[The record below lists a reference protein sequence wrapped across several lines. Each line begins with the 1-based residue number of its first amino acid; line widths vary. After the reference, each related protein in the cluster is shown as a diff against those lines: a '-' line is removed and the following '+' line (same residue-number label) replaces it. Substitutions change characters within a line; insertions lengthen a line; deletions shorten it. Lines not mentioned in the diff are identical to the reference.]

1 MREYN
6 DKMLVF
12 ETNCCGGAKMTKTYY
27 HATPFENLDSIM
39 DQGLHKGCDGVVY
52 LTEKPEE
59 AARFVA
65 IRGYRQILVV
75 GVELEED
82 LVSESFDH
90 NEAFFGCRAYTYPD
104 EIPANEITEFLKYE
118 R

>member
-1 MREYN
+1 
-6 DKMLVF
+6 
-12 ETNCCGGAKMTKTYY
+12 MTKIYY
-27 HATPFENLDSIM
+27 HATPFENLESILEK
-39 DQGLHKGCDGVVY
+39 GIRRGCDGVVY

-65 IRGYRQILVV
+65 IRGHMKILVL

-82 LVSESFDH
+82 MVSESFDH
-90 NEAFFGCRAYTYPD
+90 NYLFFKCNAYTYPED
-104 EIPANEITEFLKYE
+104 IPANEITELISLKYE

>member
-1 MREYN
+1 
-6 DKMLVF
+6 
-12 ETNCCGGAKMTKTYY
+12 MTKTYY
-27 HATPFENLDSIM
+27 HATPFENLESIM

-65 IRGYRQILVV
+65 IHGYRQILVL
-75 GVELEED
+75 GVDLEED
-82 LVSESFDH
+82 MIDESFD
-90 NEAFFGCRAYTYPD
+90 NSQAFFRCRAYTYPD
-104 EIPANEITEFLKYE
+104 DIPADEITEFLKYE